1 MSDLP
6 PASKENSY
14 PFNDSGSLDACRDCS
29 GAKCCGNIK
38 VGGTIEPPFLTSHDV
53 IRIGKRTGLGPD
65 KFSDETVNPATGKTV
80 RFLKINSTEGC
91 HFLKAGRCSIHEFR
105 PVDCRLFPLDLKM
118 VNGAPQWVIYNYH
131 HCDLSERDHKLLM
144 EQIASATMILGY
156 EMLDY
161 ATVPTPGMAEMG
173 FKLVSPS
180 QSE

>member
-1 MSDLP
+1 MYGDSFHLKPSLD
-6 PASKENSY
+6 E
-14 PFNDSGSLDACRDCS
+14 SGSLNACGCCKTVS
-29 GAKCCGNIK
+29 CCGK
-38 VGGTIEPPFLTSHDV
+38 GGSVTAPFLASYDV
-53 IRIGKRTGLGPD
+53 SRISKRTGLGPD